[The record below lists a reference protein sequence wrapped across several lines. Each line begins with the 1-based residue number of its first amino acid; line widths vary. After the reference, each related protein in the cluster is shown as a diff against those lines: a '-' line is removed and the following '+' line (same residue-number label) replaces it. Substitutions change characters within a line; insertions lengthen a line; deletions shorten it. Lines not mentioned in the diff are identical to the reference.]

1 MSLEEQPFK
10 VVFYFP
16 VRCKLVSEWSEFHE
30 VRVQSSGSIF
40 EWILGKTQA
49 WNYLLHGCIFK
60 SQCIVRDIKPSYLA
74 FRKPVELT
82 LCPSPWNAEVCLSWF
97 PFPSS
102 SVPSPASFLCF
113 SFQWI
118 MDVILCN
125 GLGIYCGMKTLSWL
139 SLKTYKWQ
147 GLWNI
152 PTYK

>member
-1 MSLEEQPFK
+1 MLSACSCRLWTRLLGSLGQP
-10 VVFYFP
+10 
-16 VRCKLVSEWSEFHE
+16 R
-30 VRVQSSGSIF
+30 
-40 EWILGKTQA
+40 
-49 WNYLLHGCIFK
+49 LLLPGC
-60 SQCIVRDIKPSYLA
+60 S
-74 FRKPVELT
+74 
-82 LCPSPWNAEVCLSWF
+82 VCLSVRVPAHLPF
-97 PFPSS
+97 RALRGFFPSLTA
-102 SVPSPASFLCF
+102 VF